1 LTGEKVVRFPKVKP
15 SFYDKENHMAKPAIA
30 DEVQVL
36 RFFETGPIQKVET
49 VFNIVTE
56 KMRER
61 LQGRAHE
68 SEGSRRQSGS
78 ARKYHARPNPEAPAA
93 EPSGQTT

>member
-1 LTGEKVVRFPKVKP
+1 MGKP
-15 SFYDKENHMAKPAIA
+15 SVA

-36 RFFETGPIQKVET
+36 RFFETGPIEKAST

-61 LQGRAHE
+61 LRGANQEHDRPAP
-68 SEGSRRQSGS
+68 SGS
-78 ARKYHARPNPEAPAA
+78 PRKRTAPANQKA
-93 EPSGQTT
+93 PTIESTEPSPQG